1 MLGNLGDD
9 PETRFT
15 PSGTRVTSASLAT
28 DETWVDPRGGR
39 RRRTEWHRLVFWRR
53 LYWKPPR
60 SLLLANAA
68 HVRNLPGRKSD
79 MNDAVWIADLL
90 AHGLIKASQH
100 LRKGVRVC
108 VEGRLQTRK
117 WEDPRGHRHS
127 VTEIVVT
134 DLRFVD
140 GAGGPGGA
148 RPPVRSRGRDEAD
161 EPEADSAG
169 PPMPQFLG
177 AAEDDGLPF

>member
-1 MLGNLGDD
+1 MSDLLTRPVPGKCVNKVTLVGNLGDD

-28 DETWVDPRGGR
+28 DQTWVDAKGDR

-53 LYWKPPR
+53 L
-60 SLLLANAA
+60 AE
-68 HVRNLPGRKSD
+68 V
-79 MNDAVWIADLL
+79 
-90 AHGLIKASQH
+90 ASQH
-100 LRKGVRVC
+100 LHKGIRVG

-140 GAGGPGGA
+140 GAGGPGELDLLY
-148 RPPVRSRGRDEAD
+148 GRDDA
-161 EPEADSAG
+161 EPG
-169 PPMPQFLG
+169 TTTTQTPG

>member
-1 MLGNLGDD
+1 MSDLLPRPVPGKCLNKVTLLGNLGDD

-53 LYWKPPR
+53 L
-60 SLLLANAA
+60 AE
-68 HVRNLPGRKSD
+68 V
-79 MNDAVWIADLL
+79 
-90 AHGLIKASQH
+90 ASQH

-140 GAGGPGGA
+140 GAGGPGELDLLY
-148 RPPVRSRGRDEAD
+148 GRDEA
-161 EPEADSAG
+161 EEAGTTAAHA
-169 PPMPQFLG
+169 PG

>member
-1 MLGNLGDD
+1 MSDLLSRPVPGKCVNKVTLVGNLGDD

-28 DETWVDPRGGR
+28 DETWVDAKGGR

-53 LYWKPPR
+53 L
-60 SLLLANAA
+60 AE
-68 HVRNLPGRKSD
+68 V
-79 MNDAVWIADLL
+79 
-90 AHGLIKASQH
+90 ASQH
-100 LRKGVRVC
+100 LYKGIRVC
-108 VEGRLQTRK
+108 VEGRLQTRR

-140 GAGGPGGA
+140 GAGGPGELDLLY
-148 RPPVRSRGRDEAD
+148 GRDET
-161 EPEADSAG
+161 EEA
-169 PPMPQFLG
+169 G
-177 AAEDDGLPF
+177 AVAAHAPGAVEDDGLPF

>member
-1 MLGNLGDD
+1 MSDLLPRPVPGKCLNKATLVGNLGDD

-28 DETWVDPRGGR
+28 DETWVDAKGGR

-53 LYWKPPR
+53 L
-60 SLLLANAA
+60 AE
-68 HVRNLPGRKSD
+68 V
-79 MNDAVWIADLL
+79 
-90 AHGLIKASQH
+90 ASQH
-100 LRKGVRVC
+100 LYKGIRVC

-140 GAGGPGGA
+140 GAGGPA
-148 RPPVRSRGRDEAD
+148 ELDLLYGRDGAE
-161 EPEADSAG
+161 EPGTAATHA
-169 PPMPQFLG
+169 PG